1 MLSEEI
7 ERNIKAIV
15 TEIQHEISKSEKKLD
30 KQVVEV
36 NAVF

>member
-7 ERNIKAIV
+7 ERNIKALV
-15 TEIQHEISKSEKKLD
+15 TEIQHEISTAEKKLD
-30 KQVVEV
+30 KHVVEV